1 MGRATVWTNSD
12 GLAVG
17 FGTRTPT
24 QGCAFAISD
33 NGATQKLYCDFDW
46 SDLDTSLSTT
56 SDFIV
61 YGPVIPNGAVILSA
75 TLKVTEAFTSGTDI
89 DIGLYDKDGAA
100 VDAAGIDAAVLTA
113 ALTLGAEIA
122 CDGADINTVV
132 ATTGGVKVGVI
143 RTGTY
148 DAGKA
153 VLEVEYALPNVA

>member
-1 MGRATVWTNSD
+1 MARDNFWSNKD

-24 QGCAFAISD
+24 TSGAFRVDQGGSTEVLHAE
-33 NGATQKLYCDFDW
+33 FDW

-75 TLKVTEAFTSGTDI
+75 TLKVTEAFAGGTDI
-89 DIGLYDKDGAA
+89 DIGLYDKDGSA
-100 VDAAGIDAAVLTA
+100 VDADGIDAAVATA
-113 ALTLGAEIA
+113 SLTLGAEIA
-122 CDGADINTVV
+122 CDGADVNTVV

-143 RTGTY
+143 RTGTFT
-148 DAGKA
+148 AGQA
-153 VLEVEYALPNVA
+153 VLEVEYKVPQS

>member
-1 MGRATVWTNSD
+1 MGKATVWSNSD

-17 FGTRTPT
+17 FGTRSVTT
-24 QGCAFAISD
+24 SGAFGISD
-33 NGATQKLYCDFDW
+33 NGSTQKLHCEFDW

-61 YGPVIPNGAVILSA
+61 YGPVIPNGAVILKS

-100 VDAAGIDAAVLTA
+100 VDAAGLDAAVITA
-113 ALTLGAEIA
+113 NLTLGAEI
-122 CDGADINTVV
+122 DGDGSDVNTVV

-143 RTGTY
+143 RTGVF
-148 DAGKA
+148 DAGQA
-153 VLEVEYALPNVA
+153 VLEVEFKTPQS